1 MGSRIS
7 DVQVSSQVE
16 EAVLRRI
23 AADDLDLPPLPA
35 VAARCLALLNA
46 PDFSL
51 ADVARLIES
60 DPILAAQVIRLAN
73 AAIRA
78 PVAPIR
84 SIAEGVSR
92 MGAADLRLFLIET
105 AARRTFESNDPDIA
119 RICRGL
125 WEHSLAVAVM
135 ARDLLRHAKAARPD
149 AGYLGGL
156 LHDIGKPV
164 TATMLLDAETRLRG
178 KRTQSWFPPETWN
191 TLVSRIHRTVGVALA
206 AKWSLPD
213 EIVRSIRDAADYDST
228 DPHSQAN
235 AVRLANALAKR
246 EGLYV
251 GAVDSEEMEAQ
262 IFVGRALFNVDED
275 QLTYLT
281 RYLKERISERMV

>member
-1 MGSRIS
+1 VGTRIS
-7 DVQVSSQVE
+7 DDQVSSQVE
-16 EAVLRRI
+16 DAVLRRI
-23 AADDLDLPPLPA
+23 AADDIDLPPLPA
-35 VAARCLALLNA
+35 VAARCLGLLNS

-51 ADVARLIES
+51 GDVGRVIES

-73 AAIRA
+73 VATRA

-84 SIAEGVSR
+84 SIGECVSR
-92 MGAADLRLFLIET
+92 IGASELRLFMIET
-105 AARRTFESNDPDIA
+105 SARRTFESNDRDIA
-119 RICRGL
+119 RMCRGL

-135 ARDLLRHAKAARPD
+135 ARDLLRHAKVARPD

-178 KRTQSWFPPETWN
+178 TRTQSWFPPETWN
-191 TLVSRIHRTVGVALA
+191 ALVSRIHRTVGVALA
-206 AKWSLPD
+206 VKWSLPD
-213 EIVRSIRDAADYDST
+213 EIVRGIRDAADYDSS

-246 EGLYV
+246 EGVYV
-251 GAVDSEEMEAQ
+251 GSVDSDEIESQ
-262 IFVGRALFNVDED
+262 IFVGRALFGVDDD

-281 RYLKERISERMV
+281 RYLKERIAERMI